1 MMDTFIEQ
9 AHLALNPDGRKPDP
23 LTELRNN
30 LVNKSK
36 DHRGGPD
43 QVSFLEAVGDDRFL
57 EYLAGQEIV
66 VDFGRLDRAPLNTVL
81 PFRVQETE
89 FTRPPLSTARAIRK
103 QYCALTQQAAASV
116 AVWNVITLHN
126 IEAGRIDSAFLAGRG
141 GKQTGRARIQDALN
155 NLQPKNIIGRK
166 RSVKREESEKRN
178 QAVDDCVR
186 AVFLSMG
193 GLHSVRGHTS
203 VINDCNL
210 SRVWWM
216 GQLVEDAS
224 RREPGLLNEDA
235 AWEALNPRWRPIAEY
250 VVKKLTILAKP
261 PLTSG
266 LVAHLIEFPV
276 RTNAELED
284 LLQRT
289 GQEFSTV
296 DLHAWT
302 AAEVRDHLRE
312 LRDRAA

>member
-1 MMDTFIEQ
+1 MTDPFMEQ
-9 AHLALNPDGRKPDP
+9 AGLALNPGGRKPDP

-30 LVNKSK
+30 LVNKGK
-36 DHRGGPD
+36 GHRGGPE
-43 QVSFLEAVGDDRFL
+43 QVAFLEAVAENRFL
-57 EYLAGQEIV
+57 EYLSGQDVV
-66 VDFGRLDRAPLNTVL
+66 VDFGQLNLAPLNAVL
-81 PFRVQETE
+81 PFRMQETE

-103 QYCALTQQAAASV
+103 CYRALSQQAASSV

-126 IEAGRIDSAFLAGRG
+126 IHAGKIDSAFLAATG

-166 RSVKREESEKRN
+166 RTVSKTETEKLN

-186 AVFLSMG
+186 TAFRSMG
-193 GLHSVRGHTS
+193 GLHSIRGHTS
-203 VINDCNL
+203 VIGNCNL

-224 RREPGLLNEDA
+224 REPGLLDADA
-235 AWEALNPRWRPIAEY
+235 AWEAVNPHWRLIAEY
-250 VVKKLTILAKP
+250 VIRRLTILAKP

-266 LVAHLIEFPV
+266 LIAHLIGFPV
-276 RTNAELED
+276 RTGAELED
-284 LLQRT
+284 LLRRI

-302 AAEVRDHLRE
+302 ATEVRDHLHEVRKSM
-312 LRDRAA
+312 A